1 MTRTGRP
8 RAFDTDEALSRAL
21 DVFWSRGYAGTS
33 IQDLVDG
40 LGVQRGSLY
49 AAFGD
54 KHSLYLKAVEL
65 YARHNRDQLTTM
77 LASGPVLP
85 ALREMLLDPGTV
97 TGAAGGRGCLMGN
110 TTAELAPGD
119 EQASLLATAAFEGFI
134 EVVTDALGRAQ
145 ASGEVTTNQTPR
157 AQASMLLLL
166 FQGSALISRVIGRE
180 QLAPGIDAALNSLRA
195 LRPVSSLIEGAT
207 SHRRSEPRPR

>member
-1 MTRTGRP
+1 MM
-8 RAFDTDEALSRAL
+8 S
-21 DVFWSRGYAGTS
+21 
-33 IQDLVDG
+33 
-40 LGVQRGSLY
+40 
-49 AAFGD
+49 
-54 KHSLYLKAVEL
+54 AV
-65 YARHNRDQLTTM
+65 
-77 LASGPVLP
+77 
-85 ALREMLLDPGTV
+85 
-97 TGAAGGRGCLMGN
+97 RGCLMGN